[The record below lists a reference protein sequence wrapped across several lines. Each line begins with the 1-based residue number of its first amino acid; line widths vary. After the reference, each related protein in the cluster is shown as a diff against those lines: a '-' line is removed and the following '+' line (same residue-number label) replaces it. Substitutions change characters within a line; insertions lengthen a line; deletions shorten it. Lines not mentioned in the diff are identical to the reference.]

1 MELTDI
7 ARKFHATKTEH
18 TFFSSTYGVLSRID
32 HI

>member
-7 ARKFHATKTEH
+7 SRKFHATETEH
-18 TFFSSTYGVLSRID
+18 TFFSSTHGIFSRID